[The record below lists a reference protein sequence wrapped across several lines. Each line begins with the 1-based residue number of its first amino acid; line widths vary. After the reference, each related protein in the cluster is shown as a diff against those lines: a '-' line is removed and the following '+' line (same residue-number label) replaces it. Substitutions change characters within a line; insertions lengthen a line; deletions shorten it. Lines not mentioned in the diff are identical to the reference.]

1 MEQQLWGSLPV
12 ALEISAYSCGSADG
26 LLALLLLWSSAALA
40 IEVFWALSV
49 SVARLYEGRLAR
61 KGAKSDETPTHQSG
75 TRESY
80 TSADFVTRSS
90 GCGRAYLGNTITML
104 RKMNCYPMLPGECGN
119 ENGQPRS
126 RIGLIAWQRE
136 EFYVFARGPTDLA
149 LPVHLH
155 RPTGCSAA
163 AGTTK
168 RTQFRCKLLDPDR

>member
-1 MEQQLWGSLPV
+1 MHTRADRRTGFSPYCFCGHQQPSQSKFFGRSPYQ
-12 ALEISAYSCGSADG
+12 SPGCYD
-26 LLALLLLWSSAALA
+26 
-40 IEVFWALSV
+40 
-49 SVARLYEGRLAR
+49 GRLAR

-90 GCGRAYLGNTITML
+90 GCGRVYLGNTITML

-149 LPVHLH
+149 LPVRLH
-155 RPTGCSAA
+155 RPTGRSAA

-168 RTQFRCKLLDPDR
+168 RTQFRCELLDPDR